1 MSKLPIYA
9 DLEDQAVL
17 VSGGGSGIGA
27 DLVRGF
33 VAQGAKVAFLDIA
46 EEPSLALVE
55 ELNATARHPVQYFK
69 TDLRNLDEIKDSITK
84 AADAVGNFKVLV
96 NNAAWDDRHDI
107 DTVTSEYW
115 DNNHAINLKQVFF
128 VTQAALPY
136 LRKAQNA
143 SIINFSSVSY
153 LLHMGD
159 LPVYGT
165 AKAGLVGLT
174 KTLAG
179 RLGPENIRV
188 NAIVPGMIV
197 TERQLK
203 LWLTEEGMAKTT
215 DRQCIKR
222 ILTGK
227 DIAGPVLFLASESS
241 GGMSA
246 QAIHVD
252 GGLF

>member
-1 MSKLPIYA
+1 MSTFPIYP
-9 DLEDQAVL
+9 DLEDQGVL

-27 DLVRGF
+27 DLVRSF
-33 VAQGAKVAFLDIA
+33 VAQGSKVAFLDIA
-46 EEPSLALVE
+46 EEQSLALVE
-55 ELNATARHPVQYFK
+55 ELNATARHKVTFLK
-69 TDLRNLDEIKDSITK
+69 TDLRDLDAIKVSVNQ
-84 AADAVGNFKVLV
+84 AAQAIGDFKVLV

-107 DTVTSEYW
+107 DTVTPEYW

-136 LRKAQNA
+136 LRKAENA

-165 AKAGLVGLT
+165 AKAGLVGMT

-188 NAIVPGMIV
+188 NAIVPGQIV

-203 LWLTEEGMAKTT
+203 LWLSDESIKRTT
-215 DRQCIKR
+215 DRQCLKR

-227 DIAGPVLFLASESS
+227 DIAGPVLFLSSNAS

>member
-1 MSKLPIYA
+1 MSTFPIYP
-9 DLEDQAVL
+9 DLENQAVL

-27 DLVRGF
+27 ELVRAF

-46 EEPSLALVE
+46 EEPSLELVA
-55 ELNATARHPVQYFK
+55 ELNATARHKVTFLK
-69 TDLRNLDEIKDSITK
+69 TDLRDLDAVKTNIDK
-84 AADAVGNFKVLV
+84 AAQAVGNFKVLV

-107 DTVTSEYW
+107 DTVTSDYW

-136 LRKAQNA
+136 LRKAENA

-165 AKAGLVGLT
+165 AKAGLVGMT

-179 RLGPENIRV
+179 RLGRENIRV

-203 LWLTEEGMAKTT
+203 LWLTEEGMDKMT
-215 DRQCIKR
+215 DRQCLKR
-222 ILTGK
+222 ALTGK
-227 DIAGPVLFLASESS
+227 DIAGPVLFLSSNAS
-241 GGMSA
+241 GGISA

>member
-1 MSKLPIYA
+1 MSNFPIYP
-9 DLEDQAVL
+9 DLNNEAVL

-27 DLVRGF
+27 DLVRAF

-46 EEPSLALVE
+46 DEPSLALVE
-55 ELNATARHPVQYFK
+55 ELNATARHKVTYIK
-69 TDLRNLDEIKDSITK
+69 TDLRDLDQLKASIGK
-84 AADAVGNFKVLV
+84 AAEAVGNFKVLV
-96 NNAAWDDRHDI
+96 NNAAWDDRHDV

-128 VTQAALPY
+128 AIQAALPY
-136 LRKAQNA
+136 LRKAKDA

-153 LLHMGD
+153 MLHMGD
-159 LPVYGT
+159 LSVYGT
-165 AKAGLVGLT
+165 AKAGLVGMT

-179 RLGPENIRV
+179 RLGTENIRV
-188 NAIVPGMIV
+188 NAIVPGQIV

-203 LWLTEEGMAKTT
+203 LWLSEESIKRTT
-215 DRQCIKR
+215 DRQCLKR

-227 DIAGPVLFLASESS
+227 DIAGPVLFLSSNAS